1 TGSLRSASLATMPLR
16 VSWRSRAWLI
26 NVLISSRILRWRE
39 DVAGCFA
46 IFAIYGCYLLIV
58 NFLTKHI
65 IDFFAR
71 RNEILETEG
80 KNSAS
85 ARLGYRAVG
94 YETAGNC
101 LSAGT
106 GAVNEGVF

>member
-1 TGSLRSASLATMPLR
+1 MA
-16 VSWRSRAWLI
+16 
-26 NVLISSRILRWRE
+26 
-39 DVAGCFA
+39 DCFA
-46 IFAIYGCYLLIV
+46 VFAIYGCYLLTADFFI
-58 NFLTKHI
+58 KHI

-71 RNEILETEG
+71 RNEILEPEG

-85 ARLGYRAVG
+85 ARLGYRAFG

-106 GAVNEGVF
+106 EAVNEVVF